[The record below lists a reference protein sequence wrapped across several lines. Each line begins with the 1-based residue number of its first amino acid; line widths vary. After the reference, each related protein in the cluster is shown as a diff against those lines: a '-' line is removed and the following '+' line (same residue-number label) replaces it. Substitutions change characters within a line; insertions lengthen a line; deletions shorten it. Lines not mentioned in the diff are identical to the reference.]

1 MAGTVR
7 TARRLVR
14 SARHAAPPATDT
26 ALDGT
31 SPDDT
36 PPRDTAPHDTAPRDT
51 APDDTTPDD
60 TAPDDTAPGDAAP
73 SDPSA
78 RAALHTAA
86 ADRLAGNQR
95 FEQAYLHLREAVRLL
110 NGDTGTTVENEL
122 HRLRREHAEVREQ
135 SRRDSLTASYNRR
148 YLDERLTDLL
158 DGTTTRRVCLALADI
173 DHFKQ
178 VNDTH
183 GHPFGDR
190 VLQRIVHE
198 LERGLPRGA
207 FCARYGG
214 EEFALVL
221 PDLGPDDGVA
231 ACEAARERVAAHDW
245 TTLHP
250 DLRMTISI
258 GLTHAVPEDDGV
270 EPLIAEADLL
280 LYAAKQAG
288 RNAVAHRSDGG
299 RVLLAGAASGRRSI
313 PQLDAGRGRPGPPPP
328 VTAE

>member
-1 MAGTVR
+1 MTDTVWTVR
-7 TARRLVR
+7 DVERAAR
-14 SARHAAPPATDT
+14 SAGPVVAGGVEPTDPA
-26 ALDGT
+26 
-31 SPDDT
+31 
-36 PPRDTAPHDTAPRDT
+36 
-51 APDDTTPDD
+51 
-60 TAPDDTAPGDAAP
+60 
-73 SDPSA
+73 A

-86 ADRLAGNQR
+86 AERLAENQR

-110 NGDTGTTVENEL
+110 NGGAGTTVEDEL
-122 HRLRREHAEVREQ
+122 DRLRREHAEAREQ
-135 SRRDSLTASYNRR
+135 SRRDSLTESYNRR
-148 YLDERLTDLL
+148 YLDERLADLL
-158 DGTTTRRVCLALADI
+158 DGTSGRRVCLALADI

-190 VLQRIVHE
+190 VLQRMVHE

-221 PDLGPDDGVA
+221 PDLGADDGVA

-245 TTLHP
+245 TALHP

-258 GLTHAVPEDDGV
+258 GVADAAPGDGV
-270 EPLIAEADLL
+270 EPLVAEADLL

-288 RNAVAHRSDGG
+288 RNAVAHRAGDG

-313 PQLDAGRGRPGPPPP
+313 PQLGAGRGRPGAAAP
-328 VTAE
+328 VSAE

>member
-1 MAGTVR
+1 MTDTVWTVR
-7 TARRLVR
+7 DLA
-14 SARHAAPPATDT
+14 
-26 ALDGT
+26 
-31 SPDDT
+31 
-36 PPRDTAPHDTAPRDT
+36 
-51 APDDTTPDD
+51 
-60 TAPDDTAPGDAAP
+60 GDAHRGAAEPAAADVALGGVAP
-73 SDPSA
+73 ADPAA

-86 ADRLAGNQR
+86 AERFAGHGS

-110 NGDTGTTVENEL
+110 NGTSAPTVEGEL
-122 HRLRREHAEVREQ
+122 GRLRREHAEAREQ
-135 SRRDSLTASYNRR
+135 SRRDSLTESYNRR

-158 DGTTTRRVCLALADI
+158 DAGTGPPMCLALADI

-190 VLQRIVHE
+190 VLQRMVLE
-198 LERGLPRGA
+198 LGRELPGGA

-221 PDLGPDDGVA
+221 PGLGPDDGVT

-245 TTLHP
+245 TELHP
-250 DLRMTISI
+250 ELRMTISI
-258 GLTHAVPEDDGV
+258 GIAHTGPGDGGM

-288 RNAVAHRSDGG
+288 RNAVAHRSADG

-328 VTAE
+328 VPAE